1 MNLVSECFRVG
12 THKQQKSWREKVWW
26 MRKVETWSPTLEEG
40 EVPAEE
46 EGGASEP

>member
-1 MNLVSECFRVG
+1 MFQVEHINN
-12 THKQQKSWREKVWW
+12 SWRERVWW

-46 EGGASEP
+46 EGGSQ